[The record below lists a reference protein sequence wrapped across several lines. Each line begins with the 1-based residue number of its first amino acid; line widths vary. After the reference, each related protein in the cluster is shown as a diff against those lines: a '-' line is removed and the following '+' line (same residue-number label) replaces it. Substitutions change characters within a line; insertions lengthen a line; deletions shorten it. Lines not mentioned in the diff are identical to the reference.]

1 MNVIMYLKTG
11 ALMLGAVSVLTL
23 TACDAAK
30 TSAPAKPAT
39 PAKPGVAATVNGTAI
54 SDSRVD
60 LMLKQSAAQGQPVSP
75 ELRANIIDNLALQMI
90 VAKEATKK
98 GLDKP
103 AEVADQLD
111 LAKQSILAR
120 AFIQDYFKKN
130 PVDEK
135 ALTAEYEKVKAS
147 VSATEYKARHIL
159 VKQESE
165 AKDII
170 AKLNKNPKAFEA
182 LAKEKSMDPGSKD
195 NGGDLGWFDPQGMV
209 PEFGAAVAKLEK
221 GKFSEE
227 PVKTNFGYHV
237 IWLEDS
243 RQKQFPPLAE
253 VKPMLEQQLQ
263 QQNLKKLLDEM
274 KSKAKIVISKPAAPA
289 GAAAEAP
296 KTEEKPAAK

>member
-1 MNVIMYLKTG
+1 MKATQYFRTG
-11 ALMLGAVSVLTL
+11 ALIFGAVSLLTL
-23 TACDAAK
+23 NACDVGKSDAA
-30 TSAPAKPAT
+30 AKPAT
-39 PAKPGVAATVNGTAI
+39 PAKPGVAATVNGTKI

-60 LMLKQSAAQGQPVSP
+60 LMLKQSAAQGQPVTP
-75 ELRANIIDNLALQMI
+75 ELRANVIENLAMQMI

-98 GLDKP
+98 GLEKTPD
-103 AEVADQLD
+103 VADQLD

-130 PVDEK
+130 PINEK
-135 ALTAEYEKVKAS
+135 ALTAEYDKVKAS

-159 VKQESE
+159 VKQESD

-182 LAKEKSMDPGSKD
+182 LAKEKSIDPGSKD

-237 IWLEDS
+237 IFLEDT
-243 RQKQFPPLAE
+243 RAKEFPPLEE

-263 QQNLKKLLDEM
+263 QQNLKKLLDDM
-274 KSKAKIVISKPAAPA
+274 KSKAKIVITKSAAAP
-289 GAAAEAP
+289 AEAP
-296 KTEEKPAAK
+296 KKEEKPAEAK

>member
-1 MNVIMYLKTG
+1 MNVTTYLKSAT
-11 ALMLGAVSVLTL
+11 LLLGTVSLLTL

-39 PAKPGVAATVNGTAI
+39 PAKPGVAATVNGTSI

-60 LMLKQSAAQGQPVSP
+60 LMLQQSAAQGVPITP
-75 ELRANIIDNLALQMI
+75 EMRDKVIENLALQLI
-90 VAKEATKK
+90 VSKEATKK

-120 AFIQDYFKKN
+120 AYVQDYFKKN
-130 PVDEK
+130 PIDEK
-135 ALTAEYEKVKAS
+135 TLTAEYDKVKAG

-159 VKQESE
+159 VKQEAE

-182 LAKEKSMDPGSKD
+182 LAKEKSIDPGSKD

-227 PVKTNFGYHV
+227 PIKTNFGYHV
-237 IWLEDS
+237 IFLDDTRAKE
-243 RQKQFPPLAE
+243 FPPLAE

-263 QQNLKKLLDEM
+263 QQNLKKLLDDL
-274 KSKAKIVISKPAAPA
+274 KSKAKIVIKKPAA
-289 GAAAEAP
+289 AAAEAP
-296 KTEEKPAAK
+296 KAEEKPAEAK

>member
-1 MNVIMYLKTG
+1 MNLTTYLKNAT
-11 ALMLGAVSVLTL
+11 LMLGTVSLLTL
-23 TACDAAK
+23 TACDVAK
-30 TSAPAKPAT
+30 TSAPAKPST
-39 PAKPGVAATVNGTAI
+39 PAKPGVAATVNGTPI
-54 SDSRVD
+54 SESRVN
-60 LMLKQSAAQGQPVSP
+60 LMLQQSAAQGLPVTP
-75 ELRANIIDNLALQMI
+75 EMRDKVIENLALQLI
-90 VAKEATKK
+90 VSKEATKK

-103 AEVADQLD
+103 TEVADQLD

-135 ALTAEYEKVKAS
+135 TLTAEYDKVKAG

-182 LAKEKSMDPGSKD
+182 LAKEKSIDPGSKD

-221 GKFSEE
+221 GKFSAE

-243 RQKQFPPLAE
+243 RQKQFPPLEE

-263 QQNLKKLLDEM
+263 QQNLKKLLDDL
-274 KSKAKIVISKPAAPA
+274 KSKAKIVITKPAA
-289 GAAAEAP
+289 AAAEAP
-296 KTEEKPAAK
+296 KKEEKPAEAK

>member
-1 MNVIMYLKTG
+1 MNVTMYLRTG
-11 ALMLGAVSVLTL
+11 ALMLSAVSLLTL
-23 TACDAAK
+23 TACDVVK
-30 TSAPAKPAT
+30 NNAPAKPAT

-60 LMLKQSAAQGQPVSP
+60 LMLKQGGAQGQPVSP
-75 ELRANIIDNLALQMI
+75 ELREKVIENLALQLI

-103 AEVADQLD
+103 AEVADQLE

-120 AFIQDYFKKN
+120 AFIQDYLKKN
-130 PVDEK
+130 PVTEA
-135 ALTAEYEKVKAS
+135 ALTAEYEKVKAT

-165 AKDII
+165 AKEII

-182 LAKEKSMDPGSKD
+182 LAKEKSVDPGSKD
-195 NGGDLGWFDPQGMV
+195 NGGDLDWFDPQGMV

-221 GKFSEE
+221 GKFSEQ

-243 RQKQFPPLAE
+243 RQKQFPPLE
-253 VKPMLEQQLQ
+253 QVKPMLEQQLQ
-263 QQNLKKLLDEM
+263 QQNLKTLLDEM
-274 KSKAKIVISKPAAPA
+274 KSKAKIVISKTA
-289 GAAAEAP
+289 AAAEETP
-296 KTEEKPAAK
+296 KKEEKPAEAK

>member
-1 MNVIMYLKTG
+1 MNVTTYLKT
-11 ALMLGAVSVLTL
+11 ATLMLGAVSLLTL
-23 TACDAAK
+23 TACDMAK
-30 TSAPAKPAT
+30 TSASAKPST
-39 PAKPGVAATVNGTAI
+39 PAKPGVAATVNGTSI
-54 SDSRVD
+54 SDARVD

-75 ELRANIIDNLALQMI
+75 ELRANVIENLAMQMI

-98 GLDKP
+98 GLEKATD
-103 AEVADQLD
+103 VADQLD

-130 PVDEK
+130 PIDEK
-135 ALTAEYEKVKAS
+135 ALTAEYDKVKAS

-165 AKDII
+165 AKEII

-182 LAKEKSMDPGSKD
+182 LAKEKSIDPGSKD
-195 NGGDLGWFDPQGMV
+195 NGGDLDWFDPQGMV

-221 GKFSEE
+221 GKFSAE

-237 IWLEDS
+237 IFLEDT
-243 RQKQFPPLAE
+243 RQKEFPPLAE

-263 QQNLKKLLDEM
+263 QQNLKKLLDDM
-274 KSKAKIVISKPAAPA
+274 KSKAKIVVSKPAAAP
-289 GAAAEAP
+289 AEAP
-296 KTEEKPAAK
+296 KAEEKPAAAK

>member
-1 MNVIMYLKTG
+1 MNVTTYLKSATM
-11 ALMLGAVSVLTL
+11 MLSAVSLLAL

-39 PAKPGVAATVNGTAI
+39 PVKPGVAATVNGTSI

-60 LMLKQSAAQGQPVSP
+60 LMLQQSAAQGVPVTP
-75 ELRANIIDNLALQMI
+75 EMRDKVIENLALQLI

-98 GLDKP
+98 GLDK
-103 AEVADQLD
+103 ATEVADQLD

-120 AFIQDYFKKN
+120 AYVQDYFKKN
-130 PVDEK
+130 PIDEK
-135 ALTAEYEKVKAS
+135 TLTAEYDKVKAS

-182 LAKEKSMDPGSKD
+182 LAKEKSVDPGSKE

-209 PEFGAAVAKLEK
+209 PEFGAALTKLEK
-221 GKFSEE
+221 GKFSAE

-237 IWLEDS
+237 ILLEDS
-243 RQKQFPPLAE
+243 RPKQFPPLAE

-263 QQNLKKLLDEM
+263 QQNLKKLLDDL
-274 KSKAKIVISKPAAPA
+274 KSKAKIVIKKPA
-289 GAAAEAP
+289 AAAEAP
-296 KTEEKPAAK
+296 KSEEKPAEAK

>member
-1 MNVIMYLKTG
+1 MKVTMFLRTG
-11 ALMLGAVSVLTL
+11 ALIFSAVSLLTL
-23 TACDAAK
+23 NACDVGKNSAA
-30 TSAPAKPAT
+30 AKPAT

-60 LMLKQSAAQGQPVSP
+60 LMLKQSAAQGQPITP
-75 ELRANIIDNLALQMI
+75 ELRANVIENLAMQMI

-98 GLDKP
+98 GLEKTPD
-103 AEVADQLD
+103 VADQLD

-130 PVDEK
+130 PVNDK
-135 ALTAEYEKVKAS
+135 SLTAEYEKVKAS
-147 VSATEYKARHIL
+147 MSATEYKARHIL
-159 VKQESE
+159 VKQESD

-237 IWLEDS
+237 IFLEDT
-243 RQKQFPPLAE
+243 RQKQFPPLEE
-253 VKPMLEQQLQ
+253 VKPALEQQLQ

-274 KSKAKIVISKPAAPA
+274 NSKAKIVVSKS
-289 GAAAEAP
+289 AAAEAP
-296 KTEEKPAAK
+296 KTEEKPAEAK

>member
-1 MNVIMYLKTG
+1 MNVTTYLKSATM
-11 ALMLGAVSVLTL
+11 MLSAVSLLAL

-39 PAKPGVAATVNGTAI
+39 PAKPGVAATVNGTSI

-60 LMLKQSAAQGQPVSP
+60 LMLQQSAAQGVPITP
-75 ELRANIIDNLALQMI
+75 EMRDKVIENLALQLI
-90 VAKEATKK
+90 VSKEATKK

-103 AEVADQLD
+103 AEVADQLE

-120 AFIQDYFKKN
+120 AFIQDYLKKN
-130 PVDEK
+130 PVTEA
-135 ALTAEYEKVKAS
+135 ALTAEYEKVKAT

-165 AKDII
+165 AKEII

-182 LAKEKSMDPGSKD
+182 LAKEKSVDPGSKD
-195 NGGDLGWFDPQGMV
+195 NGGDLDWFDPQGMV

-227 PVKTNFGYHV
+227 PIKTNFGYHV
-237 IWLEDS
+237 IFLDDTRAKE
-243 RQKQFPPLAE
+243 FPPLAE

-263 QQNLKKLLDEM
+263 QQNLKKLLDDL
-274 KSKAKIVISKPAAPA
+274 KSKAKIVIKKPAA
-289 GAAAEAP
+289 AAAEAP
-296 KTEEKPAAK
+296 KAEEKPAEAK

>member
-30 TSAPAKPAT
+30 TNAPAKPAT
-39 PAKPGVAATVNGTAI
+39 PTKPSVAATVNGTAI

-60 LMLKQSAAQGQPVSP
+60 LMLKQSAAQGQPITP

-135 ALTAEYEKVKAS
+135 ALTAEYEKVKAT

-195 NGGDLGWFDPQGMV
+195 KGGDLGWFDPQGMV

-289 GAAAEAP
+289 AAAEAP
-296 KTEEKPAAK
+296 KTEEKPAAAK

>member
-1 MNVIMYLKTG
+1 MNVTTYLKSATM
-11 ALMLGAVSVLTL
+11 MLSAVSLLAL

-39 PAKPGVAATVNGTAI
+39 PAKPGVAATVNGTSI

-60 LMLKQSAAQGQPVSP
+60 LMLQQSAAQGVPVTP
-75 ELRANIIDNLALQMI
+75 EMRDKVIENLALQLI

-98 GLDKP
+98 GLDK
-103 AEVADQLD
+103 ATEVADQLD

-120 AFIQDYFKKN
+120 AYVQDYFKKN
-130 PVDEK
+130 PIDEK
-135 ALTAEYEKVKAS
+135 TLTAEYDKVKAS

-182 LAKEKSMDPGSKD
+182 LAKEKSVDPGSKE

-209 PEFGAAVAKLEK
+209 PEFGAALTKLEK
-221 GKFSEE
+221 GKFSAE

-237 IWLEDS
+237 ILLEDS
-243 RQKQFPPLAE
+243 RPKQFPPLAE

-263 QQNLKKLLDEM
+263 QQNLKKLLDDL
-274 KSKAKIVISKPAAPA
+274 KSKAKIVIKKPA
-289 GAAAEAP
+289 AAAEAP
-296 KTEEKPAAK
+296 KSEEKPAEAK

>member
-1 MNVIMYLKTG
+1 MKVTMYFKTG
-11 ALMLGAVSVLTL
+11 ALMLSTVSLLTL
-23 TACDAAK
+23 TACDVAK
-30 TSAPAKPAT
+30 NNAPAKPAS
-39 PAKPGVAATVNGTAI
+39 PAKPSVAATVNGTAI

-75 ELRANIIDNLALQMI
+75 ELRANIIDNLAMQMI

-98 GLDKP
+98 GLEKATD
-103 AEVADQLD
+103 VADQLD

-237 IWLEDS
+237 IFLEDT
-243 RQKQFPPLAE
+243 REKQFPPLAE

-274 KSKAKIVISKPAAPA
+274 KSKAKIVISKPAAAAA
-289 GAAAEAP
+289 GAA
-296 KTEEKPAAK
+296 KTEEKPAAAK

>member
-1 MNVIMYLKTG
+1 MNAIKYLKTG
-11 ALMLGAVSVLTL
+11 TLMLGTVSLLTL
-23 TACDAAK
+23 TACDMAK
-30 TSAPAKPAT
+30 TSASAKPST
-39 PAKPGVAATVNGTAI
+39 PAKPGVAATVNGTSI

-60 LMLKQSAAQGQPVSP
+60 LMLKQSAAQGQPVTP
-75 ELRANIIDNLALQMI
+75 ELRANVIENLAMQMI

-98 GLDKP
+98 GLEKATD
-103 AEVADQLD
+103 VADQLD

-130 PVDEK
+130 PIDEK
-135 ALTAEYEKVKAS
+135 ALTAEYDKVKAS

-182 LAKEKSMDPGSKD
+182 LAKEKSIDPGSKD
-195 NGGDLGWFDPQGMV
+195 NGGDLDWFDPQGMV

-221 GKFSEE
+221 GKFSAE

-237 IWLEDS
+237 IFLEDT
-243 RQKQFPPLAE
+243 RQKEFPPLAE
-253 VKPMLEQQLQ
+253 IKPMLEQQLQ
-263 QQNLKKLLDEM
+263 QQNLKKLLDDM
-274 KSKAKIVISKPAAPA
+274 KSKAKIVVSKPAAAP
-289 GAAAEAP
+289 AEAP
-296 KTEEKPAAK
+296 KAEEKPAEAK

>member
-1 MNVIMYLKTG
+1 MNVMTYLKSAT
-11 ALMLGAVSVLTL
+11 LLLGTVSLLTL
-23 TACDAAK
+23 TACDGAK
-30 TSAPAKPAT
+30 SSAPAKPAT
-39 PAKPGVAATVNGTAI
+39 PAKPGVAATVNGTSI

-60 LMLKQSAAQGQPVSP
+60 LMLQQSAAQGQPITP
-75 ELRANIIDNLALQMI
+75 ELRDKVIENLALQLI
-90 VAKEATKK
+90 VSKEATKK

-120 AFIQDYFKKN
+120 AYVQDYFKKN
-130 PVDEK
+130 PIDEK
-135 ALTAEYEKVKAS
+135 TLTAEYDKVKAG

-159 VKQESE
+159 VKQEAE

-182 LAKEKSMDPGSKD
+182 LAKEKSIDPGSKD

-221 GKFSEE
+221 GKFTEE
-227 PVKTNFGYHV
+227 PIKTNFGYHV
-237 IWLEDS
+237 IFLEDT
-243 RQKQFPPLAE
+243 RAKEFPPLAE

-263 QQNLKKLLDEM
+263 QQNLKKLLDDL
-274 KSKAKIVISKPAAPA
+274 KSKAKIVIKKPAA
-289 GAAAEAP
+289 AAAEAP
-296 KTEEKPAAK
+296 KAEEKPAEAK